1 MWPIWVC
8 CKRLDQ
14 KRDKY
19 VQSSSEIQLT
29 LKRITKGKESGKKCG
44 EMSRERAKQRE
55 ATKHIYPTSS
65 LRDMLH
71 GVASAWVIRKL
82 SQGNLCPRIQ
92 QRNASYASETKRE
105 RVERRILSVTFN
117 LCGLTMEKNR
127 GGKCSRRLVRGL
139 WLSRFRRDLPSLP
152 DSPPYYHISQ
162 KRLENSQ
169 IYERTSGQINT
180 PSCHGPSSASAE
192 FYQRQDA
199 KWTDIIPFPI
209 RRIRTER
216 SFLSQPTEEWLASS
230 RLRGGPF
237 DWFRRFVL
245 GCLVFWLWGIDEWTV
260 LDLLGLFDAG
270 CGSGNGNLKCTHVF
284 RCGSNQELCRFRGLI
299 INSIWFTENFLE
311 V

>member
-14 KRDKY
+14 KRDKC

-152 DSPPYYHISQ
+152 DSPPSLSHLLSYFTEETRKQ
-162 KRLENSQ
+162 PDL
-169 IYERTSGQINT
+169 
-180 PSCHGPSSASAE
+180 
-192 FYQRQDA
+192 
-199 KWTDIIPFPI
+199 WTDFRPNKHAFVPRPVFGIRGILPATGCEMDRHHSFPYPSNSNWTLVLVAAGW
-209 RRIRTER
+209 RMASVLE
-216 SFLSQPTEEWLASS
+216 SS
-230 RLRGGPF
+230 RRTVWLISEIRSRLLGFLALGYRWMNSSGF
-237 DWFRRFVL
+237 TRFVWCGLWFRQRKFKMYT
-245 GCLVFWLWGIDEWTV
+245 CF
-260 LDLLGLFDAG
+260 
-270 CGSGNGNLKCTHVF
+270 
-284 RCGSNQELCRFRGLI
+284 
-299 INSIWFTENFLE
+299 
-311 V
+311 